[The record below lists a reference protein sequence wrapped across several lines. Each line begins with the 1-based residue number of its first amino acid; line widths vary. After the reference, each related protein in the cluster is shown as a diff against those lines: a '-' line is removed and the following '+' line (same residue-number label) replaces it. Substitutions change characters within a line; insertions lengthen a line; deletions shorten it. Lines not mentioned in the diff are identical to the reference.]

1 MFLKFEHYD
10 IGRFQ
15 ATGTPMAK
23 ILRLHLSAQ
32 CALREI
38 TILHNWK
45 IEKFE
50 KNISLQRFRDL
61 KNPVSKLFQRNNQ
74 VDVESELNHKQVGK
88 MYVKQS
94 FLYPALKFLDYF

>member
-1 MFLKFEHYD
+1 LVQASSQYKTFVKLSLATLPSSAS
-10 IGRFQ
+10 GRFQ

-38 TILHNWK
+38 TILHNFG
-45 IEKFE
+45 IENFE

-61 KNPVSKLFQRNNQ
+61 KTLF
-74 VDVESELNHKQVGK
+74 
-88 MYVKQS
+88 
-94 FLYPALKFLDYF
+94 